1 MKAAAANLLSLIKG
15 PKQFVI
21 PIYQRTYSWQ
31 QTQCEQLL
39 RDILRISD
47 SQDIHG
53 HFVGSVVYFQE
64 SLHNVSD
71 VPQLQVIDGQQRL
84 TTVTLLIAALADFT
98 KNNPDVIETS
108 ETKLKNYYLFNAE
121 EDGDLHHKLLLTR
134 RDKQT
139 LISLLKGNP
148 LPESASRRITENYQF
163 FLSQINQSN
172 AADIYNGLMRLFVVD
187 VALEKNVDNP
197 QLIFESLNSTG
208 LDLSQADLIR
218 NYVLMGQPHKL
229 QTELYEKY
237 WFPMEQ
243 GFGEEYTQRFDAFMR
258 DYLSVKTGNIS
269 RIGQVY
275 DEFKQYAF
283 QWLKESTLDALLAD
297 VHRYAG
303 FYINM
308 ALHKEPSDKILNI
321 FRRISR
327 IRVDVCYPFLLAV
340 YSDYENQ
347 IITEQELI
355 EVLCLV
361 ESYVFRR
368 SICGIPTNSLNKTFA
383 NLYKSV
389 VSDHY
394 IESIQAAFLLLT
406 TYKLFPLDTEFRN
419 ALLTKD
425 VYNFRNGTYL
435 LERLENFNRKETINV
450 DDYTIEHVLPQN
462 PHLNHEWQNQ
472 LGDNWKIIQE
482 TWLHSLGNLTLTG
495 YNSEMSDKSFEEKK
509 LTEGGFNDSPLR
521 LNSWMRQAENWNE
534 EQIRHRANDLITKA
548 IQVWQAPH
556 LDEEILETYRNQSA
570 NF

>member
-31 QTQCEQLL
+31 QAQCEQLL

-47 SQDIHG
+47 SEDIHG

-84 TTVTLLIAALADFT
+84 TTVTLLIAALADFV
-98 KNNPDVIETS
+98 KDNPDIIDTNA
-108 ETKLKNYYLFNAE
+108 TKLKNYYLFNAE
-121 EDGDLHHKLLLTR
+121 EDGDLHYKLLLTR

-139 LISLLKGNP
+139 LISLLKEIP
-148 LPESASRRITENYQF
+148 HTEPASQRILENYQF
-163 FLSQINQSN
+163 FKSQIN
-172 AADIYNGLMRLFVVD
+172 ATTAIAIYNGLMRLFVVD

-218 NYVLMGQPHKL
+218 NYVLMGQPHKQ

-237 WFPMEQ
+237 WYPMEQ
-243 GFGEEYTQRFDAFMR
+243 GFGDEYTQRFDAFMR

-269 RIGQVY
+269 RIAQVY
-275 DEFKQYAF
+275 DEFKQYAYD
-283 QWLKESTLDALLAD
+283 WLRTSTLDALLAD
-297 VHRYAG
+297 VQRYAN
-303 FYINM
+303 FYTNM
-308 ALHKEPSDKILNI
+308 ALHQEPSEKILNV

-340 YSDYENQ
+340 YSDYANNVISE
-347 IITEQELI
+347 EELI

-368 SICGIPTNSLNKTFA
+368 SICGIPPNSLNKTFA

-389 VSDHY
+389 IQEQYV
-394 IESIQAAFLLLT
+394 ESVQAAFLLLT
-406 TYKLFPLDTEFRN
+406 TYKLFPLDTEFKN

-425 VYNFRNGTYL
+425 VYNFRNGSYL
-435 LERLENFNRKETINV
+435 LERLENYKRKEPINV
-450 DDYTIEHVLPQN
+450 EDYTIEHVMPQN
-462 PHLNHEWQNQ
+462 PHLNNEWQQQ
-472 LGDNWKIIQE
+472 LGDNWKLVQE

-495 YNSEMSDKSFEEKK
+495 YNAEMSDKSFEKK
-509 LTEGGFNDSPLR
+509 KCSEEGFDHSPLH
-521 LNSWMRQAENWNE
+521 LNTWMRQVDEWNE
-534 EQIRHRANDLITKA
+534 EQIKGRANDLINKA
-548 IQVWQAPH
+548 IKVWQAPY
-556 LDEEILETYRNQSA
+556 LDEETLSKYQ
-570 NF
+570 